1 MTIKLEDIE
10 IKYNPRTRFEGIDE
24 LARSIKELGILQP
37 LTVAKNGNGK
47 YALLDGQRRLL
58 ACRKIGLKEVP
69 VIERDLDEEQQ
80 KEVPIATDFFKD
92 KLKFSEKVIGVAN
105 LINREKKL
113 TEDVLAK
120 RYGWTVAEVKRLL
133 KLATLHPEVLIMIDA
148 GQLKATQALELT
160 KVKREDIQ
168 IKLAGCMVQKQ
179 WFGLTEA
186 LEEIAF
192 ELPFDDIFTYE
203 QAKKDN
209 KVGIVVADDER
220 GDRVFT
226 YDKEY
231 FEQKKKEYEERE
243 KKTYAKQEKK
253 AQKRHENELA
263 QEKENKAATKEERK
277 KQREQAKS
285 TFDTT
290 LSSFQELTVRY
301 LTVKP
306 TEEEIGVLVNKF
318 VRLISMDNC
327 KLILKAF
334 GVTFK
339 SSEMQSADYKDGTVK
354 VIGGIVKNESDLA
367 KLILYVGMLG
377 EIYKTTMFDID
388 GVKKMIVKMSK

>member
-1 MTIKLEDIE
+1 
-10 IKYNPRTRFEGIDE
+10 
-24 LARSIKELGILQP
+24 
-37 LTVAKNGNGK
+37 
-47 YALLDGQRRLL
+47 
-58 ACRKIGLKEVP
+58 
-69 VIERDLDEEQQ
+69 
-80 KEVPIATDFFKD
+80 
-92 KLKFSEKVIGVAN
+92 
-105 LINREKKL
+105 
-113 TEDVLAK
+113 
-120 RYGWTVAEVKRLL
+120 VKRLL

-209 KVGIVVADDER
+209 KVGIVVTDEEKN
-220 GDRVFT
+220 DRVFT

-243 KKTYAKQEKK
+243 KKTYEKQEKK

-263 QEKENKAATKEERK
+263 QENENKAATKEERK
-277 KQREQAKS
+277 KQREQAKKS
-285 TFDTT
+285 FDTT
-290 LSSFQELTVRY
+290 LSSFQELTVQY

-306 TEEEIGVLVNKF
+306 TEEEIGVLINKF
-318 VRLISMDNC
+318 VRLVSMDNC
-327 KLILKAF
+327 KLIMKAF

-339 SSEMQSADYKDGTVK
+339 SSEMQSADYKDGAVK

-367 KLILYVGMLG
+367 RLILYVGMLG

>member
-1 MTIKLEDIE
+1 MSIKLEDIE

-133 KLATLHPEVLIMIDA
+133 KLSTLHPEVLIMIDA
-148 GQLKATQALELT
+148 GQLEASKALDLT
-160 KVKREDIQ
+160 KVKREDMQ
-168 IKLAGCMVQKQ
+168 IKLAGFMSGKHWC
-179 WFGLTEA
+179 GLIEA
-186 LEEIAF
+186 LEEVAF

-209 KVGIVVADDER
+209 KVGIVVNDEYK

-243 KKTYAKQEKK
+243 KKTYEKQEKK

-263 QEKENKAATKEERK
+263 QEKENKGATKEERK
-277 KQREQAKS
+277 KQREKAKS

-290 LSSFQELTVRY
+290 LSSFQELTVQY

-306 TEEEIGVLVNKF
+306 TEDEIGVLINKF

-327 KLILKAF
+327 NLILKAF
-334 GVTFK
+334 FVTFK
-339 SSEMQSADYKDGTVK
+339 SSEMQSADYKDGAVK

-367 KLILYVGMLG
+367 KLILYVGLLG
-377 EIYKTTMFDID
+377 EIY
-388 GVKKMIVKMSK
+388 

>member
-1 MTIKLEDIE
+1 MTVKLDDIE

-37 LTVAKNGNGK
+37 LTVTKNGNGK

-69 VIERDLDEEQQ
+69 VIERDLDEDQQ

-105 LINREKKL
+105 LINKEKKVN
-113 TEDVLAK
+113 EQVLAK

-133 KLATLHPEVLIMIDA
+133 QLSTLHPEVLIMIDA
-148 GQLKATQALELT
+148 GQLKVNQALELS

-168 IKLAGCMVQKQ
+168 IKLAGCMSQKN
-179 WFGLTEA
+179 WFGLIEA
-186 LEEIAF
+186 LEEVAF
-192 ELPFDDIFTYE
+192 ELPFDDIFTFE

-209 KVGIVVADDER
+209 QVGIVVTDEEKN
-220 GDRVFT
+220 DRVFT

-243 KKTYAKQEKK
+243 KKTYEKQEKK

-277 KQREQAKS
+277 KQREKAKS

-290 LSSFQELTVRY
+290 LSSFQELTVQY
-301 LTVKP
+301 LTMKP
-306 TEEEIGVLVNKF
+306 TEEEISVLVNKF

-334 GVTFK
+334 GVEFKASDMK
-339 SSEMQSADYKDGTVK
+339 SSDYKDGAVK
-354 VIGGIVKNESDLA
+354 VISGIVKNESDLA

-377 EIYKTTMFDID
+377 EIYKTTLFDID
-388 GVKKMIVKMSK
+388 GVKKMIVKLSK